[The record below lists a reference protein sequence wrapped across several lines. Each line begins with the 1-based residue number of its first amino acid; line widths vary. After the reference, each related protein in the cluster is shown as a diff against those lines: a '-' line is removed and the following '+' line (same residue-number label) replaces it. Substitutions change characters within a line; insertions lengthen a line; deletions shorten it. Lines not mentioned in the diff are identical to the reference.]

1 MTRALKSF
9 HTEKLGISEVI
20 SVCAK
25 ARTIFRETKNDVG
38 IDGFIEVTEEGI
50 STGIIAGIQIK
61 SGDSFVNTEGTKF
74 TFRSDQDH
82 FGYWAR
88 CSFPVIGVVFSPKYK
103 KSVWIDL
110 TSLSTDKRIVEG
122 PYSIVIEYTNETAFT
137 PSNLLSQIIPTIL
150 KYTSQRRTLWQIKEL
165 IKPKRKNSLLLV
177 PNLEVGSA
185 KEDAWYKLIEILFAS
200 NSGNEEIVDAG
211 YRLSWYFPSVSKKL
225 RDALKKK
232 LIKIDDFSLVR
243 IIGAIHMALV
253 EEMIRPAELIADLFR
268 YIPNIC
274 ARIEDLLKNNK
285 IPAVYR
291 EAAIQIIEYLE
302 GEFKSKLRK
311 EIQPAS

>member
-1 MTRALKSF
+1 LTRALKSF

-25 ARTIFRETKNDVG
+25 ARIIFRETKNDVG
-38 IDGFIEVTEEGI
+38 IDGFIEVTEDGI

-88 CSFPVIGVVFSPKYK
+88 CSFPVIGVIFSPKYK

-122 PYSIVIEYTNETAFT
+122 PYSITVEYTNETAFT
-137 PSNLLSQIIPTIL
+137 PSKLLSQIIPTIL
-150 KYTSQRRTLWQIKEL
+150 KYTTQRCTLWQIKEL

-177 PNLEVGSA
+177 PNLEVGSV

-200 NSGNEEIVDAG
+200 NSSDEEIVDAG
-211 YRLSWYFPSVSKKL
+211 YRISWYFPSVSKKL
-225 RDALKKK
+225 QDTLKEQ

-243 IIGAIHMALV
+243 IIGAIHMALI
-253 EEMIRPAELIADLFR
+253 EEMIKPAELIVDLFR
-268 YIPNIC
+268 YIPNIYT
-274 ARIEDLLKNNK
+274 RIENLLENNK
-285 IPAVYR
+285 IPSICR
-291 EAAIQIIEYLE
+291 EAAIQIIEYIE
-302 GEFKSKLRK
+302 GEFKSELRK
-311 EIQPAS
+311 KIQPTF